1 MGAAGSG
8 TLITD
13 ERAARLVAALGSR
26 CLVLVGIMGCG
37 KSSVGRRLA
46 QRLGLP
52 FLDADTEIETAA
64 NMTVSE
70 IFAVHGEPEFRRG
83 EERVIAR
90 LLQEGPMVLATG
102 GGAFMSETTRQEIS
116 RRAVSVWLR
125 ADLDTVMSRVRKRPT
140 RPLLQNADPEGTM
153 RKLLDTREPV
163 YALADLSVWSR
174 DVPHETVME
183 DIMQA
188 LETYLSSRPNLSSGP
203 ETPAE

>member
-1 MGAAGSG
+1 VGAAGSG

-52 FLDADTEIETAA
+52 FVDADTEIETAA
-64 NMTVSE
+64 NMTISE

-102 GGAFMSETTRQEIS
+102 GGAYMSETTRKEIA
-116 RRAVSVWLR
+116 RTAVSVWLR
-125 ADLDTVMSRVRKRPT
+125 ADFDTVMSRVRKRPT

-153 RKLLDTREPV
+153 RALLEKREPV
-163 YALADLSVWSR
+163 YALADLAVWSR

-183 DIMQA
+183 DIMLA
-188 LETYLSSRPNLSSGP
+188 LEDHLSLGP
-203 ETPAE
+203 DKTSE